1 MPRGKKELAEQ
12 ILPQLPEV
20 EVEWGRGK
28 TVAEGELGENQ
39 LVGSHARRLF
49 PDNPE
54 KGGIFLDRVATR
66 DSASKQGALTS
77 SSVAGAGDR
86 CQDAVSPIAT
96 SMASL
101 SENRRSRRLRRNAV
115 IAVEHLESRINLAA
129 TAMPT
134 TGPAP
139 SLSDSPVA
147 MSATV
152 TTGSESIAEL
162 TTSSA
167 AMVAAFARQN
177 RTWSTSLNVV
187 VPSAADQPNLNLRA
201 TDGLRYWNGRG
212 AAVFKPAAAAAR
224 LTLALGGQKATF
236 SAGQP
241 PAGGARSVP
250 LAAAATNRVSAVIA
264 VAGKAAGT
272 APPTGWYALSTRVE
286 TPSRGVST
294 PLTLVFTVG
303 AVPAGSRTAALRTL
317 GNAGPRPAEVT
328 VGVVLRP
335 PAVPSPLSPA
345 PTPVATVAPPVVA
358 AVAPVVA
365 SVAPVVAQIV
375 PPPAIVP
382 VAANLYE
389 VQDDITVDTTLRA
402 GNTYVITAEVHV
414 RTGITLTIE
423 DGVEVRIRNGRHRG
437 MLLTACALIFD
448 PGSTLRA
455 QTVTFRAANETNAP
469 VEVADNGGIFFLGG
483 TRAATKDNVSS
494 WKLRSGTSS
503 FVADSIVTRYLG
515 RTDPVGGDGDG
526 SLRDD
531 IDGVSVIG
539 AVFEEWRVRGVD
551 IEYSGDDGFDLTMAS
566 IAMESVRVS
575 NPVEDGLNLTA
586 STLWISRSL
595 RVDMTDSEVRD
606 REIFDF
612 EPDGFPVTLTLE
624 PGARVDIRGYWDNRP
639 SDRVIDIRSR
649 DMPRPSLRT
658 LVWYEYHGLLANGQ
672 TDIFSIP

>member
-1 MPRGKKELAEQ
+1 
-12 ILPQLPEV
+12 
-20 EVEWGRGK
+20 
-28 TVAEGELGENQ
+28 
-39 LVGSHARRLF
+39 
-49 PDNPE
+49 
-54 KGGIFLDRVATR
+54 
-66 DSASKQGALTS
+66 
-77 SSVAGAGDR
+77 
-86 CQDAVSPIAT
+86 
-96 SMASL
+96 MASRGGK
-101 SENRRSRRLRRNAV
+101 RRSRSACRASRRTAP
-115 IAVEHLESRINLAA
+115 IAVERLEARINLAV
-129 TAMPT
+129 TVMPT

-139 SLSDSPVA
+139 SPADSPVA
-147 MSATV
+147 VSATV
-152 TTGSESIAEL
+152 TTGLESIAAL

-167 AMVAAFARQN
+167 AMVAAFARQH
-177 RTWSTSLNVV
+177 RTWSTSFNVV
-187 VPSAADQPNLNLRA
+187 VPALADQPNLNLRA
-201 TDGLRYWNGRG
+201 TDGLRYWSGRG
-212 AAVFKPAAAAAR
+212 AATFKPAAAAAR
-224 LTLALGGQKATF
+224 LTLTLGGQQATF

-264 VAGKAAGT
+264 VAGKAAGK

-294 PLTLVFTVG
+294 PLTLVFSVG
-303 AVPAGSRTAALRTL
+303 AVPTGSRPAALRAF
-317 GNAGPRPAEVT
+317 GNAGPRPAAVT

-335 PAVPSPLSPA
+335 TAVTSSLPPA
-345 PTPVATVAPPVVA
+345 PTAIATVAPPVVA
-358 AVAPVVA
+358 PAAPVVI
-365 SVAPVVAQIV
+365 AQIV

-389 VQDDITVDTTLRA
+389 VRDDITVDTTLRA

-414 RTGITLTIE
+414 WTGVTLTIE

-448 PGSTLRA
+448 PGSSLRA
-455 QTVTFRAANETNAP
+455 QTVTFWAADETTNARAT
-469 VEVADNGGIFFLGG
+469 VADNGGIFFLGA

-494 WKLRSGTSS
+494 WKLRSRTSS

-539 AVFEEWRVRGVD
+539 VVWQEWQVRGVD
-551 IEYSGDDGFDLTMAS
+551 IEHSGDDGFDLTMAS
-566 IAMESVRVS
+566 IAMESVRVF
-575 NPVEDGLNLTA
+575 NPIEDGLNLTA

-595 RVDMTDSEVRD
+595 LVDMTSSTVGD

-612 EPDGFPVTLTLE
+612 EPDGYPVTLTLE
-624 PGARVDIRGYWDNRP
+624 PGAQVDIRGYWDNRP
-639 SDRVIDIRSR
+639 SDRVIDVRSL

>member
-1 MPRGKKELAEQ
+1 
-12 ILPQLPEV
+12 
-20 EVEWGRGK
+20 
-28 TVAEGELGENQ
+28 
-39 LVGSHARRLF
+39 
-49 PDNPE
+49 
-54 KGGIFLDRVATR
+54 
-66 DSASKQGALTS
+66 
-77 SSVAGAGDR
+77 
-86 CQDAVSPIAT
+86 
-96 SMASL
+96 MASRGGK
-101 SENRRSRRLRRNAV
+101 RRSRSACRASRRTAP
-115 IAVEHLESRINLAA
+115 IAVERLESRINLAV
-129 TAMPT
+129 TVMPT

-139 SLSDSPVA
+139 SLPDSPVA
-147 MSATV
+147 VSATV
-152 TTGSESIAEL
+152 TTGLESIAAL

-167 AMVAAFARQN
+167 AMVAAFARQH
-177 RTWSTSLNVV
+177 RTWSTSFNVV
-187 VPSAADQPNLNLRA
+187 VPALADQPNLNLRA
-201 TDGLRYWNGRG
+201 TDGLRYWSGRG
-212 AAVFKPAAAAAR
+212 AAAFKPAAAAAR
-224 LTLALGGQKATF
+224 LTLTLGEQQATF

-241 PAGGARSVP
+241 PAGGGRSVP

-272 APPTGWYALSTRVE
+272 APPTGWYAVSTRVE

-294 PLTLVFTVG
+294 PLTLVFSVG
-303 AVPAGSRTAALRTL
+303 AVPAGSRPAALRAL
-317 GNAGPRPAEVT
+317 GNAGPRPAAVT

-335 PAVPSPLSPA
+335 PAVTSPLPPA
-345 PTPVATVAPPVVA
+345 PTAVATVTP
-358 AVAPVVA
+358 PVVA
-365 SVAPVVAQIV
+365 SVAPVVSVQIV

-389 VQDDITVDTTLRA
+389 VRDDITVDTTLRA

-414 RTGITLTIE
+414 RTGVTLTIE

-448 PGSTLRA
+448 PGSSLRA
-455 QTVTFRAANETNAP
+455 QTVTFWAADETTNARAT
-469 VEVADNGGIFFLGG
+469 VADNGGIFFLGA

-494 WKLRSGTSS
+494 WKLRSRTSS

-551 IEYSGDDGFDLTMAS
+551 IEHSGDDGFDLTMAS
-566 IAMESVRVS
+566 IAMESVRVF
-575 NPVEDGLNLTA
+575 NPIEDGLNLTA

-595 RVDMTDSEVRD
+595 WVDMTDSEVRD

-624 PGARVDIRGYWDNRP
+624 PGTQVDIRGYWDNRP
-639 SDRVIDIRSR
+639 SDRVIDVLSR
-649 DMPRPSLRT
+649 DMPRPSRRE

>member
-1 MPRGKKELAEQ
+1 
-12 ILPQLPEV
+12 
-20 EVEWGRGK
+20 
-28 TVAEGELGENQ
+28 
-39 LVGSHARRLF
+39 
-49 PDNPE
+49 
-54 KGGIFLDRVATR
+54 
-66 DSASKQGALTS
+66 
-77 SSVAGAGDR
+77 
-86 CQDAVSPIAT
+86 
-96 SMASL
+96 MASRGG
-101 SENRRSRRLRRNAV
+101 NRRSRSACRASRRTAP
-115 IAVEHLESRINLAA
+115 IAVERLEARINLAV
-129 TAMPT
+129 TVMPT

-139 SLSDSPVA
+139 SPADSPVA
-147 MSATV
+147 VSATV
-152 TTGSESIAEL
+152 TTGLESIAAL

-167 AMVAAFARQN
+167 AMVAAFARQH
-177 RTWSTSLNVV
+177 RTWSTSFNVV
-187 VPSAADQPNLNLRA
+187 VPALADQPNLNLRV
-201 TDGLRYWNGRG
+201 TDGLRYWSGRG
-212 AAVFKPAAAAAR
+212 AATFKPAAAAAR
-224 LTLALGGQKATF
+224 LTLTLGGQQATF
-236 SAGQP
+236 SGGQP
-241 PAGGARSVP
+241 PAGGGRSVP

-272 APPTGWYALSTRVE
+272 APPTGWYAVSTRVE

-294 PLTLVFTVG
+294 PLTLVFSVG
-303 AVPAGSRTAALRTL
+303 AVPAGSRPAALRAF
-317 GNAGPRPAEVT
+317 GNAGPRPAAVT

-335 PAVPSPLSPA
+335 TAVTSPLPPA
-345 PTPVATVAPPVVA
+345 PTAVATVTP
-358 AVAPVVA
+358 PVVA
-365 SVAPVVAQIV
+365 SVTPVVSVQIV

-389 VQDDITVDTTLRA
+389 VRDDITVDTTLRA

-414 RTGITLTIE
+414 RTGVTLTIE

-448 PGSTLRA
+448 PGSSLRA
-455 QTVTFRAANETNAP
+455 QTVTFWAADETTNARAT
-469 VEVADNGGIFFLGG
+469 VADNGGIFFLGA

-494 WKLRSGTSS
+494 WKLRSRTSS

-539 AVFEEWRVRGVD
+539 VVWQEWQVRGVD
-551 IEYSGDDGFDLTMAS
+551 IEHSGDDGFDLTMAS
-566 IAMESVRVS
+566 IAMESVRVF
-575 NPVEDGLNLTA
+575 NPIEDGLNLTA

-595 RVDMTDSEVRD
+595 LVDMTSSTVGD

-624 PGARVDIRGYWDNRP
+624 PGTQVDIRGYWDNRP
-639 SDRVIDIRSR
+639 SDRVIDVRSR